1 MKSGVALT
9 TIGCALVLLLSGPLL
24 AATSSETAPK
34 EVAAVAL
41 DYTQALVRG
50 DMRTSWNLLSAASR
64 AANDIAHWEA
74 SFATGAASRPPAPNA
89 ILKALA
95 TANPPATAN
104 KTLVLGSE
112 ALIEVKGSVEIGRT
126 VVLVKEGNRWLVD
139 LAASDEV
146 NSQEAAQTFLEA
158 IADDAGVSAQRPVR
172 TPQTS
177 LPMLRTLLA
186 PEAKDYRVSQTEMRG
201 DRAYVTVVADLPV
214 TLVLR
219 AKRQGPGWQVDLA
232 RPLVTT
238 NPTSADPLNEAVGS
252 IKQSDCQDQLR
263 RLGQAIQ
270 MYSSL
275 SEDLLPDPDRWI
287 EQIRPYLSG
296 PPALHCPADATEGVS
311 YAMNRNLAGK
321 KRSEIGNPAMTPL
334 LYESSLHTANPAD
347 RGESWQTP
355 TRHADGNM
363 VLYVDGSVRP
373 SEQPPSFT
381 PTAFQPAGA
390 RGTISPRRPITPR
403 PSRPGVE

>member
-1 MKSGVALT
+1 MRSSIALA
-9 TIGCALVLLLSGPLL
+9 TIGCALVLLFGGPLL
-24 AATSSETAPK
+24 AATSVESAPK
-34 EVAAVAL
+34 EVAAAAL
-41 DYTQALVRG
+41 DFTQALVRG
-50 DMRTSWNLLSAASR
+50 DIRTSWNLLSAASR
-64 AANDIAHWEA
+64 AANDVAQWGE
-74 SFATGAASRPPAPNA
+74 SFPAGPASRPPAPNA

-95 TANPPATAN
+95 TADPPATAG
-104 KTLVLGSE
+104 KVLVLGSE
-112 ALIEVKGSVEIGRT
+112 ALVEVKGSVEIGRT

-146 NSQEAAQTFLEA
+146 NGREAAQTFLEA
-158 IADDAGVSAQRPVR
+158 IAADAGASTPRPVR
-172 TPQTS
+172 SPQTS

-186 PEAKDYRVSQTEMRG
+186 PEAKNYRVSQTEMNG

-214 TLVLR
+214 NLVLR

-232 RPLVTT
+232 RPLVST
-238 NPTSADPLNEAVGS
+238 NPTSTDPLREAAGS

-275 SEDLLPDPDRWI
+275 SEDLLPDPDRWV

-296 PPALHCPADATEGVS
+296 PPALRCPADATEGVS

-321 KRSEIGNPAMTPL
+321 RRSEIGNPAMTPL

-347 RGESWQTP
+347 GGESWQTP
-355 TRHADGNM
+355 PRHSEGNL
-363 VLYVDGSVRP
+363 VLYLDGSIRP

-381 PTAFQPAGA
+381 PAAFQPVGTRGA
-390 RGTISPRRPITPR
+390 ITPRRPSTPR
-403 PSRPGVE
+403 PSRPMME